1 MNAMIKSFAE
11 QNKKNKICI
20 LGDML
25 ELGQASKEKHE
36 QIIAL
41 TNKLKIQCIFVGNEF
56 YSINKSSYKNVEF
69 LTKYLKKNPLKNQ
82 TILIKGSRGISL
94 EKIVNYL

>member
-1 MNAMIKSFAE
+1 MLFGFKE
-11 QNKKNKICI
+11 ICFHANFGFF
-20 LGDML
+20 LL
-25 ELGQASKEKHE
+25 FRPK

-56 YSINKSSYKNVEF
+56 YSINKSSYKNVDF

-82 TILIKGSRGISL
+82 TILIKGSRGIAL
-94 EKIVNYL
+94 EKIANYL